1 MSHSKYAVPV
11 YLGILVVLLILWLLL
26 PVTFVTLLVV
36 KSRLERREVE
46 WLEEGLLL
54 PREEIRMDYYT
65 FFRGWGRGG

>member
-1 MSHSKYAVPV
+1 MSHPEYAVPV
-11 YLGILVVLLILWLLL
+11 YMGTLVVLLILWLLL
-26 PVTFVTLLVV
+26 PITFVALLVI

-46 WLEEGLLL
+46 WLEEGSLL